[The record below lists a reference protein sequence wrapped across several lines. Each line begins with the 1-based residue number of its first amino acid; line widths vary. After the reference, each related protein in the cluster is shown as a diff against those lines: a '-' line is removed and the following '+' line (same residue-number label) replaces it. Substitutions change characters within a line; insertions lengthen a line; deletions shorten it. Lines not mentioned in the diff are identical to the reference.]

1 MILALDIW
9 LLPAIAAGSSS
20 YLVCLLWERVRSRT
34 APDNLLEIFLTLLSF
49 LMGAVCAAYRHRY
62 YDASLESNVIVMF
75 AVGASTTFLWLL
87 LRRHLPGLGERGK
100 I

>member
-20 YLVCLLWERVRSRT
+20 YLVCLIWERVKSRT
-34 APDNLLEIFLTLLSF
+34 APDSLLESFLAVLSF
-49 LMGAVCAAYRHRY
+49 LMGAVCAAYRHRFY
-62 YDASLESNVIVMF
+62 ASSLENNVIVMF
-75 AVGASTTFLWLL
+75 AVGASTTFFWLL